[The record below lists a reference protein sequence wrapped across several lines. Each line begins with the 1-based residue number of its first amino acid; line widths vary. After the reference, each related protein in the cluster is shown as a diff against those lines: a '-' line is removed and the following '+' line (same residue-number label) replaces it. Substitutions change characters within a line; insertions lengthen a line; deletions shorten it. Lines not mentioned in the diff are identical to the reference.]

1 LISFIP
7 NSCVGSQPVS
17 RKAGSKK
24 LDPTARQRMT
34 QQICVG
40 VDISKEMLDVGT
52 TEEQHWRCANDE
64 PGIGELVEK
73 LQALQPEKIVIEA
86 SGGYEAAVVAAL
98 AAGKLPVVVVNP
110 RQVRDFAKA
119 IGRLAKTDRIDAL
132 LLAKFAQA
140 VKPELRALKDEKTQE
155 LEALLMRRRQIL
167 QMLLAER
174 LRLAQARPGLRQEI
188 KDHIHYLVKRM
199 KDCDRGLDAAL
210 RDSEVWRER
219 EALFKP
225 VKGIGPQALLSLC
238 AMLPELGALNRR
250 ELAALVGVAP
260 FNWDSGTM
268 RGQRRCWGGRAELRT
283 TLYMATL
290 TAVRYN
296 APIRVFYQRLVAAGK
311 PKKVA
316 IVACMRKLLTILNA
330 MVRDNA
336 PWNENLHAGA

>member
-1 LISFIP
+1 
-7 NSCVGSQPVS
+7 
-17 RKAGSKK
+17 
-24 LDPTARQRMT
+24 MT

-119 IGRLAKTDRIDAL
+119 VGRLAKTDRIDAL

-140 VKPELRALKDEKTQE
+140 VKPELRALKDEKTRE

-174 LRLAQARPGLRQEI
+174 LRLAQAQPRLRQEI

-219 EALFKP
+219 EALFEP

-238 AMLPELGALNRR
+238 AMLPELGAMNRR

-268 RGQRRCWGGRAELRT
+268 RGRRRCWGGRAELRT